1 MLKNKDTQIKINDL
15 VLEANKK
22 RYETYVLEQ
31 KAIKMVNEKVTRILT
46 IFTKIFG
53 KSLFN

>member
-22 RYETYVLEQ
+22 RYENYVLEQ